1 MRSGEYIKL
10 KTLVNAE
17 NKKSNKE
24 KVVNKKNSKTL

>member
-24 KVVNKKNSKTL
+24 KIVNKRK

>member
-17 NKKSNKE
+17 NKKNNKE
-24 KVVNKKNSKTL
+24 KIVNKRK